1 MSIAEGIITVKNS
14 IAAAAERS
22 GRSASDITLV
32 AVSKT
37 HPPAAVVEAI
47 DAGAVVFGE
56 NKVQEA
62 DEKIAVIDR
71 DRCQWHMIGHLQSNK
86 ARKAVQ
92 LFDMIHSVDSL
103 ELGLRLDRICG
114 EEGRASLPVLIEVD
128 LAGEE
133 SKSGITES
141 SLSQVIERL
150 GKCRYLELKGLM
162 ILPPF
167 ADDVEMTRPY
177 FTHLRQLRDEL
188 LPGGELSMGMSH
200 DFEAAVEEG
209 STIVRVGTAIFGAR

>member
-1 MSIAEGIITVKNS
+1 VSIAEGIITVKNS